1 MSQEKNYSL
10 AVTLIEKLLK
20 DYYFYASELLRYTDI
35 YWDNMHID
43 IQGYS
48 DDLEY
53 NYTSDS
59 FDSQALLEQVNAVKM
74 LLDAHKSLNYIYV

>member
-1 MSQEKNYSL
+1 MSQVKNYPL

-20 DYYFYASELLRYTDI
+20 DYYFYASELLHYTDI

-48 DDLEY
+48 EDLEY
-53 NYTSDS
+53 NSDN
-59 FDSQALLEQVNAVKM
+59 FDLQALLEQVNAVNM
-74 LLDAHKSLNYIYV
+74 LLDAHKSLNYIYG